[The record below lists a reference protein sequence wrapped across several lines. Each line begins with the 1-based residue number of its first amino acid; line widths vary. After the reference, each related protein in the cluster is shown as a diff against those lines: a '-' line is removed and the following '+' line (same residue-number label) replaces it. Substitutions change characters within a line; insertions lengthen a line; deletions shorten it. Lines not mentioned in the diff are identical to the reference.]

1 MLSTPIAPAFRGL
14 FALCLLA
21 APLQAIHAQSPLP
34 ATGDALAGDLP
45 ALLAHADRRSPRLAA
60 ASAELTAARA
70 RMESAGALDD
80 PMLRIELDDVADDGL
95 RVLPAQAG
103 RTRYQLMQAIPWRG
117 KRGLRREVAVAE
129 AEHAD
134 AGFRRVR
141 SALHREVRIAHAD
154 WVEARAR
161 LRVLDDIESILRD
174 AEAVA
179 RTRYATGL
187 VPQGDVLRAQ
197 LALTGIAGERL
208 ELSARIDA
216 AEARLNGLIGR
227 RADDVLLAPDDA
239 APEALPTLDAA
250 ARRLIERAPE
260 VEAAAALERAA
271 SSRDALVRRERWPDP
286 RLGLMAMQRS
296 SRIDEWGL
304 MLELDLPLR
313 QARRRAD
320 EAESAAMRDAA
331 HALREDAAARALAGL
346 REAYA
351 AASGARAR
359 AELFAG
365 TLEVQAELTLAAS
378 LAAYRTGATN
388 FLDVIDAALQLQRA
402 RNERFAADADY
413 RRRLA
418 ELLDLLGEA

>member
-1 MLSTPIAPAFRGL
+1 MLATLFTPAVRGL
-14 FALCLLA
+14 LALCLLA
-21 APLQAIHAQSPLP
+21 MPWQAIRAQSPLP

-45 ALLAHADRRSPRLAA
+45 ALLAYADRHSPLLAGVG
-60 ASAELTAARA
+60 AETAAARA
-70 RMESAGALDD
+70 RIDSAGALDD
-80 PMLRIELDDVADDGL
+80 PMLRIELDDVVGGGL
-95 RVLPAQAG
+95 RLSPAQVRG
-103 RTRYQLMQAIPWRG
+103 TRYALMQGIPWHG
-117 KRGLRREVAVAE
+117 KRALRRDIASADAE
-129 AEHAD
+129 RSE
-134 AGFRRVR
+134 AGFRRTR
-141 SALHREVRIAHAD
+141 SALHREIRIAHAG
-154 WVEARAR
+154 WVEALAR

-174 AEAVA
+174 AEVVA
-179 RTRYATGL
+179 RTRYAAGL

-208 ELSARIDA
+208 ELAARIDA
-216 AEARLNGLIGR
+216 AEARLNGLVGR
-227 RADDVLLAPDDA
+227 HAGGALLAPDDA
-239 APEALPTLDAA
+239 APEALPALDMA
-250 ARRLIERAPE
+250 ARRLVERAPE
-260 VEAAAALERAA
+260 IEAAAALERAA
-271 SSRDALVRRERWPDP
+271 SSRDALVRRERWPDL
-286 RLGLMAMQRS
+286 RVGLMAMQRS

-331 HALREDAAARALAGL
+331 HALREDAVARALAGL
-346 REAYA
+346 REAHA

-418 ELLDLLGEA
+418 ELLDFLGEA